1 MNFYVKNKINA
12 KAKVT
17 FYNCTSPVI
26 SKTTFDE
33 YGVLS
38 TPQFVIKLLVDG
50 KEYYSNS
57 KEVFN
62 KASKDKEI
70 DIEIT
75 ETTLFGKKYM
85 VHFNYIDKYK

>member
-1 MNFYVKNKINA
+1 MNFYVKNKTNA

-17 FYNCTSPVI
+17 FYNCTSPII
-26 SKTTFDE
+26 SKTSFDE

-38 TPQFVIKLLVDG
+38 TPQFVTKLLING

-62 KASKDKEI
+62 KATKDKKIEGEI
-70 DIEIT
+70 I
-75 ETTLFGKKYM
+75 ETTLFGKKY
-85 VHFNYIDKYK
+85 IKIK

>member
-1 MNFYVKNKINA
+1 MLRTKQMQKQKWLFTIVLHLLSVRLRSTN
-12 KAKVT
+12 T
-17 FYNCTSPVI
+17 
-26 SKTTFDE
+26 
-33 YGVLS
+33 GVLS
-38 TPQFVIKLLVDG
+38 TPQFVTKLLVDG

-70 DIEIT
+70 DIEII

>member
-12 KAKVT
+12 KAKVA

-38 TPQFVIKLLVDG
+38 TPQFVTKLLIDG

-62 KASKDKEI
+62 KASKDREI
-70 DIEIT
+70 NVEII
-75 ETTLFGKKYM
+75 ETTLFGKKY
-85 VHFNYIDKYK
+85 IKIK

>member
-1 MNFYVKNKINA
+1 MNFYVKNKTNA

-26 SKTTFDE
+26 SKTSFDE

-38 TPQFVIKLLVDG
+38 TPQFVTKLFIDG

-62 KASKDKEI
+62 KASKNKEI
-70 DIEIT
+70 NVEII
-75 ETTLFGKKYM
+75 ETTLFGKKY
-85 VHFNYIDKYK
+85 IKIK

>member
-1 MNFYVKNKINA
+1 MNPPSLLGGV
-12 KAKVT
+12 V
-17 FYNCTSPVI
+17 S

-38 TPQFVIKLLVDG
+38 TPQFVTKLLIGG

-62 KASKDKEI
+62 KASKDREI
-70 DIEIT
+70 NVEII
-75 ETTLFGKKYM
+75 ETTLFGKKY
-85 VHFNYIDKYK
+85 IKIK